1 VLHVLGSAEMR
12 AIDAATIE
20 GIGLPG
26 AVLMENAGRAVVAA
40 VREELE
46 RGGGKASAAAVAV
59 VCGAGN
65 NGGDGYV
72 VARVL
77 RQQRIAATVYLAAPR
92 QAVRGDALTHLAAY
106 EQTGG
111 VVLAIAEPA
120 ELVAHEDAIEGAT
133 VVVDALFGTG
143 LTRPVE
149 GHLAAVIQCM
159 NRSRGRIVAVDIP
172 SGLSADTG
180 AVLGAAV
187 EPHRTVTMAFLKV
200 GLAVAPGL
208 ARAGRVSVAEIG
220 IPTELATAHGVSLAL
235 LEASDVAG
243 GLPRAR
249 LLDHKNRRGHVLL
262 VAGSPGKR
270 GAARLTALS
279 ALRSGAGLVTLAWE
293 GHESPAPDPVMTT
306 ELDSEA
312 PGAADRLIGL
322 AEGKAVLAIGPGMP
336 VGPGGRRLVHAAL
349 ERIEAPIVLDA
360 DALNHLAGQ
369 LERVAASRGKVVLTP
384 HPGEAARLLGVG
396 TAEIERDRVAAVR
409 ALAEASRAVVLLKGA
424 GTLICDGEA
433 ADGFVTINPTGNPA
447 LATAGAGDVLTGVVA
462 GLLAQGVAA
471 IDAARIGAYLHGL
484 AGDVCKERFGE
495 VGATA
500 SDVIDAVPAAVARLH
515 SSGA

>member
-1 VLHVLGSAEMR
+1 MLHVVTSAEMR

-20 GIGLPG
+20 AIGLPG

-40 VREELE
+40 VREELA
-46 RGGGKASAAAVAV
+46 GDGTVAV

-92 QAVRGDALTHLAAY
+92 SAVRGDAMIHLAAY
-106 EQTGG
+106 ERTGG
-111 VVLAIAEPA
+111 EVVAIAEPA
-120 ELVAHEDAIEGAT
+120 ELVANAQAIERAG

-143 LTRPVE
+143 LGRPVE
-149 GHLAAVIQCM
+149 GHLAAVIQCI

-200 GLAVAPGL
+200 GLAVAPGM

-220 IPTELATAHGVSLAL
+220 IPTELATAHGVGLAL
-235 LEASDVAG
+235 LEASDVSG

-270 GAARLTALS
+270 GAARLGAM
-279 ALRSGAGLVTLAWE
+279 AAMRAGAGLLTLAWE
-293 GHESPAPDPVMTT
+293 GRESTAPDPIMTA
-306 ELDSEA
+306 ELDADE
-312 PGAADRLIGL
+312 PGAVDRLIAL
-322 AEGKAVLAIGPGMP
+322 AEGKAVLAVGPGMP
-336 VGPGGRRLVHAAL
+336 TGTGGCRLVHAAL
-349 ERIEAPIVLDA
+349 ERIETPIVLDA
-360 DALNHLAGQ
+360 DALNHLGSD
-369 LERVAASRGKVVLTP
+369 LERVAASRGPVVMTP
-384 HPGEAARLLGVG
+384 HPGEAARLLATT

-409 ALAEASRAVVLLKGA
+409 ALAERSRAVVLLKGA
-424 GTLICDGEA
+424 GTLVCDGAA
-433 ADGFVTINPTGNPA
+433 ADGFTTINPTGNPA
-447 LATAGAGDVLTGVVA
+447 LATAGAGDVLTGIVA

-471 IDAARIGAYLHGL
+471 VDAARIGAYLHGL
-484 AGDVCKERFGE
+484 VGDVCKERFGE

-500 SDVIDAVPAAVARLH
+500 SDLVDAVPAAVARLH
-515 SSGA
+515 SAVDGCRRA